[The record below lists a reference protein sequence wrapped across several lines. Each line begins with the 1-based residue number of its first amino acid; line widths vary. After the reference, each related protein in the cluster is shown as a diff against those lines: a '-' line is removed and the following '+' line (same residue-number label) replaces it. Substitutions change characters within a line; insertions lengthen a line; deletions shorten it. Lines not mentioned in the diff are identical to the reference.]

1 MLRLF
6 GIIER
11 MYRFARGFFD
21 YFAGINIDNPSK
33 RNINTLLYSIKPK
46 SAQIHA
52 LDPVHYM
59 AFPGPLTRYS
69 RALIHD
75 NARRRT
81 FFFGP
86 KFFLTKNL
94 FWSKKHFGPKK
105 AFGPKK

>member
-52 LDPVHYM
+52 LDHIIFKSTEIDPYSCVRPYYIQIDPNRPKYM
-59 AFPGPLTRYS
+59 
-69 RALIHD
+69 H
-75 NARRRT
+75 
-81 FFFGP
+81 
-86 KFFLTKNL
+86 
-94 FWSKKHFGPKK
+94 
-105 AFGPKK
+105 

>member
-21 YFAGINIDNPSK
+21 YFAGINIDNPST

-81 FFFGP
+81 SFFWTKIFFNQ
-86 KFFLTKNL
+86 KFILVQK
-94 FWSKKHFGPKK
+94 
-105 AFGPKK
+105 